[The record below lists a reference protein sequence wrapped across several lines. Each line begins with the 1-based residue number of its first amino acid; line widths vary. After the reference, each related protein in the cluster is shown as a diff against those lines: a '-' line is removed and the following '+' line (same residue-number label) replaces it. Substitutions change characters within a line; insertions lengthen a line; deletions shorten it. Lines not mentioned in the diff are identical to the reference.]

1 MARGLPEGLVSNRV
15 EVSDEIERVDKVEAE
30 DVQKLWR
37 GMRPFQKKL
46 FFHD

>member
-15 EVSDEIERVDKVEAE
+15 EVRDEIERVDKVEAR

-37 GMRPFQKKL
+37 GTQLEEKDL
-46 FFHD
+46 LLHG